1 MMMNEEEIMRQIG
14 MLVNERHE
22 LLQKAQRYELEDGG
36 HERIKA
42 IAVELEHSW
51 DMVRRYRTKRANGLE
66 PDAAKV
72 A

>member
-1 MMMNEEEIMRQIG
+1 MNEEELLRQIEI
-14 MLVNERHE
+14 LVNERHE

-36 HERIKA
+36 HERIRA

-51 DMVRRYRTKRANGLE
+51 DMVRRYRTQRANGLK